1 MVSIV
6 ITGRGGAGK
15 TTMTANLS
23 TYLSGI
29 GFRTLAIDGDL
40 YLPKLAFHFGIYNPV
55 TNLHTLLKNEE
66 SGLKDSLYRDVRTG
80 VDILP
85 GSSKLY
91 DVLNIDQRRLR
102 KIVMDV
108 QAKYDVTLIDSPV
121 GIPFDTISTFR
132 LAQYQLIIIEVE
144 RGPIHSFHRMVE
156 NEVEKLKALGEAYGL
171 KVGVIINKVREAE
184 PAIEG
189 IVNFLEG
196 SFNVPVVGI
205 IAHDPAVPASQ
216 NEGIPVIAFSPHAR
230 ASKDITTAGR
240 VLSEWVFG
248 RRKKKGLW
256 ERIKEAFLSVL
267 HGVPSGEKL

>member
-29 GFRTLAIDGDL
+29 GLRTLAIDGDL

-66 SGLKDSLYRDVRTG
+66 SSLKDSLYRDVRTG

>member
-29 GFRTLAIDGDL
+29 GLRTLAIDGDL

-66 SGLKDSLYRDVRTG
+66 SSLKDSLYRDVRTG

-256 ERIKEAFLSVL
+256 ERIKEVFLSVI
-267 HGVPSGEKL
+267 HGVSSGEKL